1 VNARPVLDP
10 RDLAE
15 VDLADVRLHAD
26 HDLTRVWRHLRDE
39 RPVRWNTS
47 PGTAAGGFWV
57 VTRYA
62 DVLAIYRDQRRFTS
76 TRGNVLATLL
86 QGGDSAGGRMIAVSD
101 GPRHRAVRSL
111 LSASLSPRGLS
122 RLRDQVSATTRRLLG
137 AAVERRRCDFA
148 GDVAAHVPLLTIC
161 DLLGVPAGDHPF
173 IREQA
178 GLALGSDRPAQSPA
192 EAWLARNELLL
203 YFRMLT
209 QARRASPGD
218 DLVSVLAS
226 GRVDGEELS
235 EDEVILNCYSLI
247 LGGDETTR
255 LAMSGA
261 IAAFAEQPLAWRRF
275 AAGELGTAGAVEE
288 ILRWTSPAMHGGR
301 TAVEDVELH
310 GERIRA
316 GEVVSVWTVSA
327 NQDEREF
334 PEPTVF
340 DLGRS
345 PNRHL
350 GFGYGSHFCLG
361 AYLAR
366 IELTALLDAL
376 RDLVSRIE
384 PAGPPGRI
392 FSNFLAGYTTL
403 PVEFTP
409 TATP

>member
-10 RDLAE
+10 RDLAGI
-15 VDLADVRLHAD
+15 DLADVRLHAD
-26 HDLTRVWRHLRDE
+26 HDLTLVWRHLRDE
-39 RPVRWNTS
+39 RPVHWNPS
-47 PGTAAGGFWV
+47 PGTAAGGFWA

-62 DVLAIYRDQRRFTS
+62 DVLAVYRDHRRFTS

-86 QGGDSAGGRMIAVSD
+86 HGGDSAGGRMIAVSD

-111 LSASLSPRGLS
+111 LSAPLGPRGLS
-122 RLRDQVSATTRRLLG
+122 RLRDQVHTTARRLVR
-137 AAVERRRCDFA
+137 AAVERGRCDFA
-148 GDVAAHVPLLTIC
+148 REVAAHLPLLTIC
-161 DLLGVPAGDHPF
+161 DLLGVPDGDRPF
-173 IREQA
+173 IREQVA
-178 GLALGSDRPAQSPA
+178 LALGSDRPAQPPA
-192 EAWLARNELLL
+192 EVWLARNEILL

-209 QARRASPGD
+209 RDRRASPAD
-218 DLVSVLAS
+218 DLVSTLAH
-226 GRVDGEELS
+226 GRIDGEELS

-255 LAMSGA
+255 LSMTGA
-261 IAAFAEQPLAWRRF
+261 VAAFAERPAVWRRF
-275 AAGELGTAGAVEE
+275 AAGEFGTAGAVEE
-288 ILRWTSPAMHGGR
+288 VLRWTSPAMHGGR

-334 PEPTVF
+334 PRPGVF

-366 IELTALLDAL
+366 LELTALLTVL
-376 RDLVSRIE
+376 RELVGHIE

-392 FSNFLAGYTTL
+392 FSNFLAGCTSL
-403 PVEFTP
+403 PVELTP
-409 TATP
+409 AAS